1 MTEPKLRRLIDEAI
15 QLDREIETLKAD
27 LDEIETQLKEEAE
40 SRDDEHQ
47 PTDGGG
53 WSWTAEG
60 ADGHVCRVTREGD
73 KLKSSVGSEK
83 DVAALKDV
91 CGTHFAD
98 LFSPAL
104 SYRPIDGIRDK
115 ATARLGPAQARKLI
129 KLITGAGRVRVAY
142 ETKEVTRAQS

>member
-1 MTEPKLRRLIDEAI
+1 MTEPRLRRLIDEAI

-27 LDEIETQLKEEAE
+27 LAEIETMLKQEAE
-40 SRDDEHQ
+40 SRDEEHQ
-47 PTDGGG
+47 ATDGGG

-73 KLKSSVGSEK
+73 KLKSSISSEK
-83 DVAALKDV
+83 DVAAIKIA

-98 LFSPAL
+98 LFTPGI
-104 SYRPIDGIRDK
+104 SYRPVDGIRDK
-115 ATARLGPAQARKLI
+115 APVRLGPAQARKLI

>member
-53 WSWTAEG
+53 WSWTAMGAEG
-60 ADGHVCRVTREGD
+60 SLCRVTREGD

-91 CGTHFAD
+91 CGSHFAD

-115 ATARLGPAQARKLI
+115 ATARLAPAACRKLL
-129 KLITGAGRVRVAY
+129 KLITGNGRTRIAY
-142 ETKEVTRAQS
+142 ETKETAQ